1 MNPYTL
7 QRKKVILVLGGSQSG
22 RKDLLMMLLDE
33 DQKNKLRIESSND
46 KKSKCQFYE
55 MSH

>member
-22 RKDLLMMLLDE
+22 KKDLLMMLLDE